1 MAVVDRGGPW
11 LAIWVNGN
19 IRNLDQPAENYMQPY
34 SMRRSG
40 KAQRWTKHQRC
51 KTSKA
56 QQWKP
61 SKTSA
66 VQNQNG
72 KHLPSK
78 NLDVCYILYDCTMV
92 RWYNGTY
99 QRKAEAP
106 PAKVVQLNINGRQ
119 KNYCTTAT
127 INARQ
132 KKRLYDSNYQRKAE
146 APPAL
151 FSQCTCT
158 SVPPPPL
165 PMQGKYC
172 EMSKILLLPLV
183 LSDTE

>member
-1 MAVVDRGGPW
+1 MPDNKYNAQSTRVRQNWWLGSWHVAVVDRGGPW

-72 KHLPSK
+72 KHRRVPPKQKPWLV
-78 NLDVCYILYDCTMV
+78 LYIV
-92 RWYNGTY
+92 
-99 QRKAEAP
+99 
-106 PAKVVQLNINGRQ
+106 
-119 KNYCTTAT
+119 
-127 INARQ
+127 
-132 KKRLYDSNYQRKAE
+132 RLYDGTMVQRHLSTEGRGTSSKSCTTKYQRQAKKLLYNSNYQCE
-146 APPAL
+146 AKK
-151 FSQCTCT
+151 TI
-158 SVPPPPL
+158 V
-165 PMQGKYC
+165 
-172 EMSKILLLPLV
+172 
-183 LSDTE
+183 

>member
-1 MAVVDRGGPW
+1 MVKLSDGQNISGARQAK
-11 LAIWVNGN
+11 LSNGN
-19 IRNLDQPAENYMQPY
+19 QA
-34 SMRRSG
+34 
-40 KAQRWTKHQRC
+40 KHRRC
-51 KTSKA
+51 KTKMEN
-56 QQWKP
+56 
-61 SKTSA
+61 TD
-66 VQNQNG
+66 G
-72 KHLPSK
+72 FLPSK
-78 NLDVCYILYDCTMV
+78 NLGLCYILYDCTMV

>member
-40 KAQRWTKHQRC
+40 KTSALEDKQSSAMETKQNIGGAKPKW
-51 KTSKA
+51 KTSTRA
-56 QQWKP
+56 F
-61 SKTSA
+61 
-66 VQNQNG
+66 
-72 KHLPSK
+72 LPSK
-78 NLDVCYILYDCTMV
+78 NLGVCYILYDCTMV

-119 KNYCTTAT
+119 KTIVQQQLSLRGKKNDCMTAT
-127 INARQ
+127 INGRQ
-132 KKRLYDSNYQRKAE
+132 RRLRLCSPIHLY
-146 APPAL
+146 
-151 FSQCTCT
+151 TTT
-158 SVPPPPL
+158 SL
-165 PMQGKYC
+165 QGKYC
-172 EMSKILLLPLV
+172 EMSRI
-183 LSDTE
+183 